1 MRPTCVLSATERR
14 AARFRRTAAVC
25 VVVHLAAVLVL
36 LASAPAPPQEEV
48 VANLAAGRV
57 LILVTRDAILVGA
70 AENPIEPETQ
80 PPLVIPLGDRRVGIL
95 LGPVVWS
102 WPSAGHE
109 PVRLGVGLQ
118 RVMSTTVGVGP
129 GRLET
134 EQAGDLEQLG
144 LGLLEVIRQATDR
157 IYHPLGLAPE
167 EPLVELL
174 LAGYLE
180 GYGPEVWSLR
190 YRVRQEPLRGDFL
203 RTRVLRPQYV
213 QLYPPEKGEP
223 RGILEVRYPRN
234 DPAPQLADLLA
245 QGDSRLM
252 RLRSA
257 RADLAD
263 LFEKIERGELHK
275 ARSDAALEFLRT
287 ALNLFSEPEHDVVI
301 ARIEERRGFAWILA
315 PPEPLEAAEQ
325 EKRPPG
331 APTLRRRP

>member
-1 MRPTCVLSATERR
+1 MFGV
-14 AARFRRTAAVC
+14 
-25 VVVHLAAVLVL
+25 VL
-36 LASAPAPPQEEV
+36 LAAGLVLTASTSAPPQEEV

-80 PPLVIPLGDRRVGIL
+80 PPLVVPLGDRRVGIL

-102 WPSAGHE
+102 WPSSSHE
-109 PVRLGVGLQ
+109 PVRLGVELQ
-118 RVMSTTVGVGP
+118 RVMSNTVGSGP

-134 EQAGDLEQLG
+134 EQAGDIEQLG

-190 YRVRQEPLRGDFL
+190 YRVRQEPFRGDFF

-213 QLYPPEKGEP
+213 QLYPPEKGQP
-223 RGILEVRYPRN
+223 RGILEIRYPRN
-234 DPAPQLADLLA
+234 DAAPQLVDLLA
-245 QGDSRLM
+245 QGDSRLL

-275 ARSDAALEFLRT
+275 AKSEGALEFLRT
-287 ALNLFSEPEHDVVI
+287 AMNLISEPEHDVVI

-315 PPEPLEAAEQ
+315 PPEPLETAEQ

>member
-1 MRPTCVLSATERR
+1 MRPTHTLSAAASR
-14 AARFRRTAAVC
+14 AGRFRWTAAGFPAAM
-25 VVVHLAAVLVL
+25 LAAVVLV
-36 LASAPAPPQEEV
+36 ASVPIPPPQEEV

-80 PPLVIPLGDRRVGIL
+80 PPLVVPLGNRRVGIL

-102 WPSAGHE
+102 WPASGRE
-109 PVRLGVGLQ
+109 PVRLGAELQ
-118 RVMSTTVGVGP
+118 RIMSAVVGMGP

-134 EQAGDLEQLG
+134 EQAGDIEQLG
-144 LGLLEVIRQATDR
+144 LGLLEAIRRAADR

-174 LAGYLE
+174 LVGYLE

-190 YRVRQEPLRGDFL
+190 YRVRQEPLRGDFF

-213 QLYPPEKGEP
+213 QLYPPEKGQP
-223 RGILEVRYPRN
+223 HGILEVRYPR
-234 DPAPQLADLLA
+234 DDAAPRLADLLA
-245 QGDSRLM
+245 QGDPRLL
-252 RLRSA
+252 RLRGANS
-257 RADLAD
+257 DLAD
-263 LFEKIERGELHK
+263 LFEKIGRGELHK
-275 ARSDAALEFLRT
+275 AKSEVALEFLRT
-287 ALNLFSEPEHDVVI
+287 ALNLLSEPEHGVVI

-315 PPEPLEAAEQ
+315 PPEPVETAEQ

>member
-1 MRPTCVLSATERR
+1 MFGVVLLTSG
-14 AARFRRTAAVC
+14 
-25 VVVHLAAVLVL
+25 LVL
-36 LASAPAPPQEEV
+36 TASTSAPPQEEV

-80 PPLVIPLGDRRVGIL
+80 PPLVVPLGDRRMGIL

-102 WPSAGHE
+102 WPSSGHG
-109 PVRLGVGLQ
+109 PVRLGVELQ

-134 EQAGDLEQLG
+134 EQAGDIEQLG
-144 LGLLEVIRQATDR
+144 LGLLEVIRRATDR
-157 IYHPLGLAPE
+157 IYHPLGLAPD

-174 LAGYLE
+174 LVAYLE

-203 RTRVLRPQYV
+203 QTRVLRPQYV
-213 QLYPPEKGEP
+213 QLYPPEKGQP

-234 DPAPQLADLLA
+234 DAAPQLADLLA
-245 QGDSRLM
+245 QGDSRLLQ
-252 RLRSA
+252 LRSV
-257 RADLAD
+257 RADWAD

-301 ARIEERRGFAWILA
+301 ARIEERRGFAWVLA
-315 PPEPLEAAEQ
+315 PPESLEAAEQ

-331 APTLRRRP
+331 VPTLRRRP

>member
-1 MRPTCVLSATERR
+1 MFGV
-14 AARFRRTAAVC
+14 
-25 VVVHLAAVLVL
+25 VL
-36 LASAPAPPQEEV
+36 LATGLALLASPPAPPQEEV

-80 PPLVIPLGDRRVGIL
+80 PPLVVPLGDRRVGIL

-102 WPSAGHE
+102 WPSSSHE
-109 PVRLGVGLQ
+109 PVRLGVELQ
-118 RVMSTTVGVGP
+118 RVMSTTVGSGP

-134 EQAGDLEQLG
+134 EQAGDIEQLG

-190 YRVRQEPLRGDFL
+190 YRVRQEPLRGDFF

-213 QLYPPEKGEP
+213 QLYPPEKGQP
-223 RGILEVRYPRN
+223 RGILEIRYPRN
-234 DPAPQLADLLA
+234 DAAPQLVDLLA
-245 QGDSRLM
+245 QGDSRLL

-257 RADLAD
+257 RAD

-275 ARSDAALEFLRT
+275 AKSEAALEFLRT
-287 ALNLFSEPEHDVVI
+287 AMNLISEPEHDVVI

-315 PPEPLEAAEQ
+315 PPEPLETAEQ